1 MQKDLTV
8 NTNINSPKTQ
18 VMLGTLDFEIFAQ
31 QKSLPKYR
39 IEQFN
44 QSIFNQCVN
53 DFNEITGLP
62 NSLREEIKKNI
73 LLSVLEPKKFSCD
86 KNTIKIIF
94 KTLDGNQFESV
105 LISEKD
111 RNTVCVSTQIGCPM
125 GCAFCATGRLGF
137 TRNLSVQEIIDQIMY
152 FKRILKNPTP
162 DQTDLIKNSEYK
174 LPTNNDVT
182 NIVIMGMGEPLLNLD
197 NVLKAIDIITSNSF
211 IGLGARNITLST
223 VGIVDL
229 LPELLKE
236 KRQFRI
242 AFSLHSAN
250 QLIRERIIPSA
261 RYNRLDQLI
270 NIFHDYAFTQN
281 KRISFEYIF
290 LDGIN
295 NSVNDAYELIDLIK
309 PFRQLAFVNIINYN
323 RGKNDPDITKSIRI
337 DDIRYTNYK
346 NKSSAISE
354 KNLENISDSKDFKSK
369 NNRPR
374 ILSNRLI
381 EINEFADLLKRNG
394 INVFIRVS
402 RGNDINGACGML
414 ANRYLND
421 ND

>member
-44 QSIFNQCVN
+44 QSIFKPCVN

-152 FKRILKNPTP
+152 FKRMLRNPTP
-162 DQTDLIKNSEYK
+162 DQTDLIINSAYK

-270 NIFHDYAFTQN
+270 NIFQNYAFTQN

-346 NKSSAISE
+346 NKSAAISE
-354 KNLENISDSKDFKSK
+354 ENLENNRDSKDYKSK
-369 NNRPR
+369 NDRPR